1 MKQDIDEAAREA
13 EAKEGIVPVDG
24 KFWDAGYG
32 TPDDSDNSYKMEGKE
47 GQGQE
52 QKQGQGNKG
61 AKAGSWKKKDIYPK
75 QTKIT

>member
-32 TPDDSDNSYKMEGKE
+32 TPDSDNSYKMEGKE
-47 GQGQE
+47 GQGQG
-52 QKQGQGNKG
+52 QGQ
-61 AKAGSWKKKDIYPK
+61 
-75 QTKIT
+75 